1 MIHVKQ
7 NYRQADLT
15 DLKLVQF
22 QTSIERSDSTHWN
35 IFSFRNRK
43 RKKQILVLKY
53 LKRHT
58 FVFQIKFDNAQ

>member
-22 QTSIERSDSTHWN
+22 QTSVERTGISSLLETEKE
-35 IFSFRNRK
+35 RN
-43 RKKQILVLKY
+43 KY
-53 LKRHT
+53 
-58 FVFQIKFDNAQ
+58 

>member
-22 QTSIERSDSTHWN
+22 QTSIERGSTH